1 VGDGGNGGDAPF
13 FDDVVEDFHHGHG
26 LLFGEAFFLEALHK
40 AERVE
45 VVIAFAGRGGVE
57 GAAEDW
63 VADDAAQASASGG
76 LWAAGIR
83 PRDIASS

>member
-26 LLFGEAFFLEALHK
+26 LFFGEAFFLEALHE

-45 VVIAFAGRGGVE
+45 VVVASAGRGGVE

-63 VADDAAQASASGG
+63 VADDAAQAPGRE
-76 LWAAGIR
+76 LLTAGII
-83 PRDIASS
+83 PRDTAAS